1 MFNELT
7 KGEIMKNEVNRAIMA
22 KKKIYNQPKTETF
35 DLQGEGLMQGL
46 TNPVSSGGS
55 SSEHPTDIFD
65 GE

>member
-1 MFNELT
+1 
-7 KGEIMKNEVNRAIMA
+7 MKNEVNRAIMA